1 MKIKLFGIDFILEY
15 SFLLMLSFGIILGA
29 EDIASLL
36 LFSSLHELGHF
47 AALMICGGRADS
59 LTFSFYGLALKYS
72 TVLSTGKE
80 TLVLIAGPLV
90 NLVLYLVLRD
100 DINLLLFVINMMP
113 IYPIDLGRIIRL
125 YNYKISKI
133 LGVITLIILVALS
146 LFLLIFYKSFSLIF
160 IVCYLIV
167 YSINY

>member
-1 MKIKLFGIDFILEY
+1 
-15 SFLLMLSFGIILGA
+15 MLSFGIILGA

-47 AALMICGGRADS
+47 AALMICSGRADS

>member
-1 MKIKLFGIDFILEY
+1 
-15 SFLLMLSFGIILGA
+15 MLSFGIILGA

-90 NLVLYLVLRD
+90 NLALYLVLRD

>member
-1 MKIKLFGIDFILEY
+1 
-15 SFLLMLSFGIILGA
+15 MLSFGIILGA

-47 AALMICGGRADS
+47 AVLMICGGRADS
-59 LTFSFYGLALKYS
+59 LTLSFYGLALKYS
-72 TVLSTGKE
+72 TPLSRGRE
-80 TLVLIAGPLV
+80 TLVLITGPLI
-90 NLVLYLVLRD
+90 NLVLYLILRD
-100 DINLLLFVINMMP
+100 DINLLLFIINMLP
-113 IYPIDLGRIIRL
+113 IYPIDFGRIIRL

-133 LGVITLIILVALS
+133 LGIVILIILVVLS
-146 LFLLIFYKSFSLIF
+146 LYLLIFYKSFSLIF

>member
-90 NLVLYLVLRD
+90 NLALYLVLRD

>member
-1 MKIKLFGIDFILEY
+1 
-15 SFLLMLSFGIILGA
+15 MLSFGIILGA

-47 AALMICGGRADS
+47 AVLMICGGRADS
-59 LTFSFYGLALKYS
+59 LTLSFYGLALKYS
-72 TVLSTGKE
+72 TPLSRGRE
-80 TLVLIAGPLV
+80 TLVLIAGPLI
-90 NLVLYLVLRD
+90 NLVLYLILRD
-100 DINLLLFVINMMP
+100 DINLLLFIINMLP
-113 IYPIDLGRIIRL
+113 IYPIDFGRIIRL

-133 LGVITLIILVALS
+133 LGIVILIILVVLS
-146 LFLLIFYKSFSLIF
+146 LYLLIFYKSFSLIF